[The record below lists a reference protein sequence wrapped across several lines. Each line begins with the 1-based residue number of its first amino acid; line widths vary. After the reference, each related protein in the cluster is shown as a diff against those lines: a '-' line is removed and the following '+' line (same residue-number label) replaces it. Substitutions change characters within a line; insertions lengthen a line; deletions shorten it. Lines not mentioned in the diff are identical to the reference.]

1 MKERNATE
9 DNRGYSGFSG
19 KIRDRETVYFFIN
32 FFQEWDGK
40 LSVVVTQNNDS
51 LHQKAGSKM
60 FYWIHGSVLRN
71 YRTRRPMVPMYAM

>member
-1 MKERNATE
+1 MQQRIIE
-9 DNRGYSGFSG
+9 DILAFQGKSGTG
-19 KIRDRETVYFFIN
+19 KQCIFFIN
-32 FFQEWDGK
+32 FFQEWNGK

-51 LHQKAGSKM
+51 LHQKAGSKT